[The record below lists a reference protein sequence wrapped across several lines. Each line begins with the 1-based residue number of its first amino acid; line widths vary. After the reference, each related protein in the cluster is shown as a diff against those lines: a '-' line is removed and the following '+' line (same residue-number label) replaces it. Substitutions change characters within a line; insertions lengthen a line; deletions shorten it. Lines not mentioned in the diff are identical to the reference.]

1 MVELFYSFWQDIVAI
16 RRLTKLLQSGLEPT
30 GPLLRQRKL
39 PRWLPPV
46 RTALLALLLVWMV
59 AIYAMGQVSQRDYV
73 PLEEW
78 EKAAPVFDL
87 GALESERLGQPIS
100 LFTEVRGGWSPQAP
114 QQVQLVY
121 YRQVKKGLWRSE
133 LSQEYYRLRT
143 PQVAEILYDDLVPED
158 AEPVEAESF
167 DQAAVFT
174 DRDRVIFAGRWE
186 NRVLLLN
193 YNQEGELDL
202 LEDLAPAA
210 QAACEEVGS

>member
-1 MVELFYSFWQDIVAI
+1 MVELFYSFWRDIVAI
-16 RRLTKLLQSGLEPT
+16 RRLTELLQSGLEPT
-30 GPLLRQRKL
+30 VPLLRQRKP

-46 RTALLALLLVWMV
+46 RTALLALLLVWIIG
-59 AIYAMGQVSQRDYV
+59 IYAMDHTSQRDYV
-73 PLEEW
+73 RLEEW
-78 EKAAPVFDL
+78 EKAAPAFDL
-87 GALESERLGQPIS
+87 GALESERLGQPVS

-121 YRQVKKGLWRSE
+121 YRQIKKTQWRNE

-143 PQVAEILYDDLVPED
+143 PQVAQVLYDDLVPED
-158 AEPVEAESF
+158 AEAVEAKGF
-167 DQAAVFT
+167 TQAAVFPS
-174 DRDRVIFAGRWE
+174 RDRVIFVGRWE